1 MKVLVLGAGIIGVTT
16 AHDLAEAGHEVTLI
30 ERREG
35 AALET
40 SRANGGQLSACEVAP
55 WAGPEVPWLVLK
67 WLGRADAPFKLSL
80 KLDPDQWRFL
90 WRFLLRCRTSARLE
104 RIGPNLELALA
115 TRQRMSEIEAA
126 CAAEGHPISY
136 DRKSAGILR
145 LFHHAAEWREAASL
159 IERMAQGGVAQ
170 SLLDPA
176 QCVACEPALASAFQ
190 RGEIIGG
197 IFSPDDGSGD
207 AALFTQA
214 LVQRAQRLGVTF
226 LSGVTVVGFEKQAD
240 RVHGVITSHG
250 LHTADAVVIA
260 AGVGSAALA
269 RKLGFYLPVYPL
281 KGYSVTVPLEATAE
295 AMPHVSI
302 TDEARKVVISRLG
315 NRLRAAG
322 KAEIA
327 GYDLTLDPAR
337 ARSVFQAVESLM
349 PQIGPQA
356 ASADYWCGLRPMS
369 PDGSP
374 IIGAAPGLSNLYF
387 NTGHGS
393 LGWTLGA
400 GSAMALTDLISAKT
414 PQSESSPFH
423 LSRFL

>member
-1 MKVLVLGAGIIGVTT
+1 MKVVVIGAGIVGVTT
-16 AHDLAEAGHEVTLI
+16 AHDLAEAGHDVTLI
-30 ERREG
+30 EQREG

-40 SRANGGQLSACEVAP
+40 SFANGGQLSACEAIP

-80 KLDPDQWRFL
+80 KPDPDQWRFL

-104 RIGPNLELALA
+104 RIRPNLELALA
-115 TRQRMSEIEAA
+115 TRQRMSEIETA

-145 LFHHAAEWREAASL
+145 LFHDEAEWQAAASL
-159 IERMAQGGVAQ
+159 IGRMAESGVSQ

-176 QCVACEPALASAFQ
+176 QCVAREPALASAFQ

-197 IFSPDDGSGD
+197 IYSPDDGSGD

-214 LVQRAQRLGVTF
+214 LAQRAERLGMRF
-226 LSGVTVVGFEKQAD
+226 LKGVTVVGFEKHAD
-240 RVHGVITSHG
+240 RIGCVITSHG
-250 LHTADAVVIA
+250 LQPADAVVIA
-260 AGVGSAALA
+260 AGVGSADLA

-281 KGYSVTVPLEATAE
+281 KGYSVTVPLETTAE
-295 AMPHVSI
+295 AMPNVSL

-327 GYDLTLDPAR
+327 GYDLTLDGAR

-349 PQIGPQA
+349 PQIAPQA
-356 ASADYWCGLRPMS
+356 DKADYWCGLRPMS

-374 IIGAAPGLSNLYF
+374 IIGTAPGISNLYL

-400 GSAMALTDLISAKT
+400 GSAVAITGLLGGQKSAVDL
-414 PQSESSPFH
+414 SPFKIG
-423 LSRFL
+423 RFP

>member
-1 MKVLVLGAGIIGVTT
+1 MKIIVLGAGIIGVTT

-30 ERREG
+30 ERRED

-40 SRANGGQLSACEVAP
+40 SFANGGQLSACEVAP

-67 WLGRADAPFKLSL
+67 WLGRADAPFKLTP

-90 WRFLLRCRTSARLE
+90 WRFLMRCRTSARLE
-104 RIGPNLELALA
+104 RIGPNLQLALA
-115 TRQRMSEIEAA
+115 TRQRMQEIEVA
-126 CAAEGHPISY
+126 CAAEGHPIAY

-145 LFHHAAEWREAASL
+145 LFHNEAEWQEAASL
-159 IERMAQGGVAQ
+159 IGRMAEGGVRQ

-176 QCVACEPALASAFQ
+176 QCVACEPALASSLQ
-190 RGEIIGG
+190 RGEIVGG
-197 IFSPDDGSGD
+197 IYSPDDGSGD

-214 LVQRAQRLGVTF
+214 LAKRTERLGARF
-226 LSGVTVVGFEKQAD
+226 LKGVSVIGFEKRAG
-240 RVHGVITSHG
+240 RIAAVVTSQG
-250 LHTADAVVIA
+250 LEPADAVVMA

-295 AMPHVSI
+295 AMPTVSI

-315 NRLRAAG
+315 DRLRAAG

-349 PQIGPQA
+349 PQIAPQA
-356 ASADYWCGLRPMS
+356 GKADYWCGLRPMS

-374 IIGAAPGLSNLYF
+374 IIGLAPGFSNLYL

-393 LGWTLGA
+393 LGWTLAA
-400 GSAMALTDLISAKT
+400 GSAAALTGLLGGQNSAADL
-414 PQSESSPFH
+414 SPF
-423 LSRFL
+423 SIKRFS